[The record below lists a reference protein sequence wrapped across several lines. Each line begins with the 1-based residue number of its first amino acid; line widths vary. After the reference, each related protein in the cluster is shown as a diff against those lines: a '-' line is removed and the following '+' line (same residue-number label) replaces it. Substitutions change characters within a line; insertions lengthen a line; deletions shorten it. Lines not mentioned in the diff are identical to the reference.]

1 MHIRPV
7 IEADLPE
14 ILDIHNDS
22 ILNSTANWSYYP
34 DTLLG
39 RLALLEELDAKN
51 YAYIAAFEND
61 TLMGYAYINDFRKRD
76 AYCQTVEHSV
86 YVHKNHHRK
95 GVARALM
102 IELIDAARNIQ
113 KHVMIGA
120 LEAGNEPSIALH
132 KALGFMETGRLL
144 QVGYKFNRYM
154 DLVLMQKLITP
165 LEN

>member
-1 MHIRPV
+1 MLIRPV
-7 IEADLPE
+7 TQADLPA
-14 ILDIHNDS
+14 ILDIHNDA
-22 ILNSTANWSYYP
+22 ILNSTANWSYHP
-34 DTLLG
+34 DTLEG
-39 RLALLEELDAKN
+39 RLALLEELNAKN
-51 YAYIAAFEND
+51 HAYIAAFEGD
-61 TLMGYAYINDFRKRD
+61 TLMGYAYFNDFRKRD

-102 IELIDAARNIQ
+102 LKLMEAAQKAQ

-120 LEAGNEPSIALH
+120 LEASNEASIKLH
-132 KALGFMETGRLL
+132 HALGFTETGRLQ

-154 DLVLMQKLITP
+154 DLVFMQRLITP